1 MSSFHGDT
9 ITTTASKLIKICYD
23 YGDQNGSGDKVNFDF
38 EFKLPN
44 GDSFYV
50 YDWKEYRTLDK
61 DEYVK
66 FHIGADT
73 TSESALAYEYI
84 YELLN

>member
-9 ITTTASKLIKICYD
+9 ITTTASKLIKTCYD
-23 YGDQNGSGDKVNFDF
+23 YEDQNGSGDKVNFDF

-50 YDWKEYRTLDK
+50 YDWKEYRAINE
-61 DEYVK
+61 DEYID
-66 FHIGADT
+66 FHIGANSKSDST
-73 TSESALAYEYI
+73 QALEYI
-84 YELLN
+84 YELIK